1 MPVFQ
6 EEPVRL
12 DGPAAA
18 EQHEQAGGGGQN
30 HAGRDPQC
38 GVQVCHIRWDLQ
50 CLKLDRNQ
58 TEIDRYGIKI
68 SF

>member
-12 DGPAAA
+12 DSPAAA

-30 HAGRDPQC
+30 HEGRDPQC
-38 GVQVCHIRWDLQ
+38 RVQVCHIRWDFQYLA
-50 CLKLDRNQ
+50 
-58 TEIDRYGIKI
+58 
-68 SF
+68 